1 MLPVIISAIETPED
15 RELMTL
21 FYEKN
26 SPRMFREAEKYLDR
40 QEDVEDTVYEALAR
54 IIDKMELFRT
64 LAPSQRLCYGLTTVR
79 NLCYMTLRSRQNGPE
94 ISLDAMDWELPQ
106 PPEAQPYN
114 QVERQQLLAHIRS
127 VWQELEL
134 PERMLLEQKYILR
147 WKDEELAQT
156 LGIKTQSVRMRIT
169 RAKRNLMAQLQS
181 KGVNLADW
189 IPSE

>member
-64 LAPSQRLCYGLTTVR
+64 LAPSQRLCYGL
-79 NLCYMTLRSRQNGPE
+79 RSRQNGPE
-94 ISLDAMDWELPQ
+94 VSLDAIVWDLPQ

-114 QVERQQLLAHIRS
+114 QVERQQLLKHIRS